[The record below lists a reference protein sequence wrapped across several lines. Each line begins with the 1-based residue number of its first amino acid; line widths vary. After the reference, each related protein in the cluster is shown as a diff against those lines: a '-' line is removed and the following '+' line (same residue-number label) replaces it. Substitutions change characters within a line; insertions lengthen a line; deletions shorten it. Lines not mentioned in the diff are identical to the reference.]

1 MQFGFKPAGFETA
14 VAILPEGSMGYL
26 IVIFGYLLV
35 LIVVGLVITKR
46 SVKNSDDFVVAGRRL
61 PLVVLIGTLLATWCG
76 GGGIT
81 GSANFIYTYGP
92 FAGIIHFL
100 GPPIGI
106 IILYWVSGRVRQ
118 TTTYTIPELF
128 ETKYGSGAR
137 ILSSICIILAY
148 AGIVSSQFMAAGRI
162 IAMSAGINQT
172 LATVLSAVGI
182 IIITVSGGMV
192 TVAYTDAVG
201 AFIMVVGFLI
211 AVPLLM
217 GQIDLPGGI
226 IANLPDTKNSFTA
239 GLSGVQLLGYMLP
252 SLFLILGDQNLMQRF
267 GAARDSREAR
277 KSNIGMFIAE
287 IAVIVTTILIVT
299 AGIFLIPSTAA
310 PDTIIFQLALGYL
323 PFVFG
328 AILMA
333 ACVTFVITT
342 GDSFLL
348 SAATNLTYDIWAQFI
363 KKDATDKEK
372 LRFIRGVIVVL
383 GVVSFVMGMYFPNIL
398 SIQMYSYTMYGA
410 AITPALLCALFYKG
424 VTKVGGLAG
433 IVTGAV
439 ITILWDA
446 ILKSPMGIRSALIS
460 VPLSFIV
467 IFAVSLLTPK
477 AGKAAV

>member
-1 MQFGFKPAGFETA
+1 
-14 VAILPEGSMGYL
+14 MGYL
-26 IVIFGYLLV
+26 VVIFSYLLI
-35 LIVVGLVITKR
+35 LIMVGLVITRR

-61 PLVVLIGTLLATWCG
+61 PLIVLVGTLLATWCG

-100 GPPIGI
+100 GPPVGI
-106 IILYWVSGRVRQ
+106 VILYWVAGKVRQ

-137 ILSSICIILAY
+137 ILASVCIILAY

-162 IAMSAGINQT
+162 IALSAGIDQT
-172 LATVLSAVGI
+172 LATTISAIGI

-192 TVAYTDAVG
+192 TVAYTDAIG
-201 AFIMVVGFLI
+201 AFIMVGGFLI
-211 AVPLLM
+211 AVPMLL
-217 GQIDLPGGI
+217 GQVNMPGGI

-239 GLSGVQLLGYMLP
+239 GLSGIQLLGYMLP

-267 GAARDSREAR
+267 GAARDSREAK

-287 IAVIVTTILIVT
+287 IAVIITTILIVT
-299 AGIFLIPSTAA
+299 AGIFLIPATST
-310 PDTIIFQLALGYL
+310 PDTIIFQLAMNYL
-323 PFVFG
+323 PFAFG

-348 SAATNLTYDIWAQFI
+348 SASTNLTYDIWAQFI

-383 GVVSFVMGMYFPNIL
+383 GIVAFVMGRYFPSIL

-424 VTKVGGLAG
+424 VTKAGGLGG
-433 IVTGAV
+433 IITGATA
-439 ITILWDA
+439 TIVWDA
-446 ILKSPMGIRSALIS
+446 LLKSPMGIRSALIS

-467 IFAVSLLTPK
+467 IFVVSLLTSRG
-477 AGKAAV
+477 GKGA